1 MENQHWWS
9 NSVVYQIYPKSFQDS
24 NGDGIGDLPGI
35 IQRLDYLAK
44 LGVDIIWLNPI
55 YASPQVDNG
64 YDISDYHAIDPAFGT
79 MDDFK
84 KLVELA
90 HQKGI
95 KIVMDLVVNH
105 TSDQHHWFIESN
117 RSTNNCYRDFYI
129 WRDADPEHAPNN
141 WGSYFSGSAW
151 HYDPQT
157 KQSYLHLFA
166 PEQPDLN
173 WENPLV
179 RQEVYQMMNWWAE
192 LGVDGFRMDVISLIS
207 KPAGLPDAPKSDN
220 SQYGNPETMVANGPR
235 VHEFLQEMH
244 QAVMDHHQMVTVGET
259 PGVTTK
265 EARKYANLN
274 DRELNMVFQFEHMS
288 LDGNPNPQLGKWYD
302 QKVKLSLLRENLSKW
317 QTELAGQAWNSL
329 YWNNHDQPRAVSR
342 FGDDSTETYREK
354 SAKMLA
360 TILHFQQG
368 TPYIYEGEEIGM
380 TNYPFHDL
388 SDYNDLES
396 INAYHQLVDQ
406 AHLLDGETML
416 KYLAFHSRDNA
427 RTPMQWDDTTHAGF
441 TTGQPW
447 LPVNPNHSQL
457 NVQQALADPNSIF
470 YYYQRLIKLRHELPV
485 ITNGQYALVAGNLED
500 PDVYAY
506 TRDDGQQRLWI
517 IANFTKQTLQ
527 RDFSIPKAATRLIS
541 NYDDDQLI
549 TLRPYEAK
557 VYQQIY

>member
-1 MENQHWWS
+1 
-9 NSVVYQIYPKSFQDS
+9 
-24 NGDGIGDLPGI
+24 
-35 IQRLDYLAK
+35 
-44 LGVDIIWLNPI
+44 
-55 YASPQVDNG
+55 
-64 YDISDYHAIDPAFGT
+64 
-79 MDDFK
+79 
-84 KLVELA
+84 
-90 HQKGI
+90 
-95 KIVMDLVVNH
+95 
-105 TSDQHHWFIESN
+105 
-117 RSTNNCYRDFYI
+117 
-129 WRDADPEHAPNN
+129 
-141 WGSYFSGSAW
+141 
-151 HYDPQT
+151 
-157 KQSYLHLFA
+157 
-166 PEQPDLN
+166 
-173 WENPLV
+173 
-179 RQEVYQMMNWWAE
+179 
-192 LGVDGFRMDVISLIS
+192 
-207 KPAGLPDAPKSDN
+207 
-220 SQYGNPETMVANGPR
+220 
-235 VHEFLQEMH
+235 
-244 QAVMDHHQMVTVGET
+244 
-259 PGVTTK
+259 
-265 EARKYANLN
+265 
-274 DRELNMVFQFEHMS
+274 
-288 LDGNPNPQLGKWYD
+288 
-302 QKVKLSLLRENLSKW
+302 
-317 QTELAGQAWNSL
+317 
-329 YWNNHDQPRAVSR
+329 
-342 FGDDSTETYREK
+342 
-354 SAKMLA
+354 MLA

-427 RTPMQWDDTTHAGF
+427 RTPMQWDYTTHAGF